1 MTGKQ
6 IFRQILKILPVLTLA
21 AALLWGYQKLQDS
34 IPDQLYVFSGEKNPL
49 EELQENP
56 LVSWDEAVT
65 AAGSD
70 AYTVS
75 CSLCGVLPLKTV
87 KVQQI
92 PKEQVMVSGEHIG
105 IYMETSGVLII
116 DSGQLQGADGLVC
129 EPAAHIVQS
138 GDYIMQINGE
148 TLENKKELMEQV
160 AASNGEPMELQVLRR
175 EELIT
180 LSLTPVKT
188 QDGSYKLGIWVR
200 DNIQGIG
207 TLTFVRQDGSF
218 GALGHGISDTDTGEL
233 LHLAQGELYQ
243 ADLLSINK
251 GQDGN
256 PGELRGSIT
265 YADSR
270 KLGTIDSNLENGIY
284 GQLETSDGVPLKPYE
299 IALKQDVTTGP
310 VTILCDVEGEVGEY
324 QAEITEIDWNKQDTN
339 KSFTIHI
346 TDPRLL
352 AVTGGIVQGMSGSP
366 VIQNGRLVG
375 AVTHVFIRDSA
386 QGYGIF
392 IENMLAADSL

>member
-6 IFRQILKILPVLTLA
+6 IFRRTLKLLPALALA
-21 AALLWGYQKLQDS
+21 AALFWGYGELRDS
-34 IPDQLYVFSGEKNPL
+34 IPNQLYVFSGEENPL
-49 EELQENP
+49 EELRENP
-56 LVSWDEAVT
+56 LVSWDDAVT
-65 AAGSD
+65 AAGGD

-92 PKEQVMVSGEHIG
+92 PREQVMVSGEHIG

-116 DSGQLQGADGLVC
+116 DSGQLQGADGLAC

-138 GDYIMQINGE
+138 GDYIMKVNGE
-148 TLENKKELMEQV
+148 TLDNKKDLMEQV
-160 AASNGEPMELQVLRR
+160 ADSRGEPMELQVLRR

-233 LHLAQGELYQ
+233 LHLSQGELYQ
-243 ADLLSINK
+243 ADLLSISK
-251 GQDGN
+251 GQEGN

-270 KLGTIDSNLENGIY
+270 RLGTIDSNLENGIY
-284 GQLETSDGVPLKPYE
+284 GQLEAQEGSPLKPYD

-339 KSFTIHI
+339 KSFTIRI

-352 AVTGGIVQGMSGSP
+352 DITGGIVQGMSGSP
-366 VIQNGRLVG
+366 VLQNGCLVG

-392 IENMLAADSL
+392 IENMLRH